1 MKLALIDDDENDLA
15 DATDYITG
23 YILKNHGE
31 LSYNLKTSSYLNPR
45 EFLSDLRTERF
56 DLIVLD
62 IFMKEMNGIQVAHA
76 IRELD
81 RECNIIFLTSSDAF
95 MLDGY
100 LVFASGYFIK
110 PLDEHAAEFER
121 TFEYIYPKLMAKH
134 LELRVPV
141 IKGADVDIPYSNIF
155 FVDINEK
162 HKLRVSTRTQQFI
175 SSMSYEDCQKWL
187 LTDKRF
193 LECHYRIIVNMDRIA
208 EMLDEDF
215 LLDDGRKVP
224 ISHRKRKEANRRYMQ
239 YLAHKGE

>member
-1 MKLALIDDDENDLA
+1 MNSIILIEK
-15 DATDYITG
+15 IC
-23 YILKNHGE
+23 
-31 LSYNLKTSSYLNPR
+31 
-45 EFLSDLRTERF
+45 F
-56 DLIVLD
+56 
-62 IFMKEMNGIQVAHA
+62 
-76 IRELD
+76 
-81 RECNIIFLTSSDAF
+81 IIFAIHNHLINLMKRLTVLLVSMLLAVPMIAQVESFDA
-95 MLDGY
+95 LKAD
-100 LVFASGYFIK
+100 
-110 PLDEHAAEFER
+110 
-121 TFEYIYPKLMAKH
+121 YPKLMAKH

-224 ISHRKRKEANRRYMQ
+224 ISHRKRKEA
-239 YLAHKGE
+239 K